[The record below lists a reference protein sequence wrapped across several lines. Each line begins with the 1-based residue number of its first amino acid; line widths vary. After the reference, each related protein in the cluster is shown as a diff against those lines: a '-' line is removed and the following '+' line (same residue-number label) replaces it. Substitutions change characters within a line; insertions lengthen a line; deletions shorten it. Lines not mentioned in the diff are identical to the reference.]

1 MWTRADGVW
10 LMAYGMEEE
19 ARAADGMVFQSDL
32 VLQAIRYQLP
42 FASDIHWRSGVD
54 DIYVHE

>member
-1 MWTRADGVW
+1 
-10 LMAYGMEEE
+10 MAYGMEEE

-42 FASDIHWRSGVD
+42 FASDIRWRSGVD